1 MFFPV
6 LDHDSKLKLP
16 FSKVSSQREVVKMTM
31 FAVHPMTASLSA
43 LLCLE
48 MTCWLLRLPQGLSFC
63 GGGTDRL
70 PPYLATVPVTLC
82 QLPSLKNHPGT
93 MVWVMSTLCFV
104 GGGSP
109 GKNTISQVSGQEN
122 KMVPHVFTENT
133 GWTWQ
138 VIFHLC
144 CRLYSLGGNV
154 GLLHG
159 VGLLYNYRNKAYRR
173 KDQNKPSGY
182 IVEVIYHLEGSWF
195 DCLSLIDDVWDYL
208 II

>member
-6 LDHDSKLKLP
+6 LDRDSKLKLP
-16 FSKVSSQREVVKMTM
+16 FSKVSSQRAVVKMTM

-70 PPYLATVPVTLC
+70 PPYLAAVAVTLC

-109 GKNTISQVSGQEN
+109 GKNTISQVSGLETRWCLMFSL
-122 KMVPHVFTENT
+122 KTPAGRGKSSFICAVHFT
-133 GWTWQ
+133 
-138 VIFHLC
+138 
-144 CRLYSLGGNV
+144 
-154 GLLHG
+154 
-159 VGLLYNYRNKAYRR
+159 A
-173 KDQNKPSGY
+173 SGEMWVY
-182 IVEVIYHLEGSWF
+182 YMA
-195 DCLSLIDDVWDYL
+195 WDYCTTTVTRHTGEKTKINHQVTLWRWYIIWRVVDL
-208 II
+208 IVCHW